1 MVTTAAGFYREP
13 LCWTTAHGLQ
23 PSLNDGGW
31 DTSGKLPGSGPGVT
45 GNTSV
50 REPSAM
56 QGRPPPVPCHGPS
69 LSPACTMAARMRR
82 QRSLVHW

>member
-1 MVTTAAGFYREP
+1 MVTATAVFYREP

-50 REPSAM
+50 REPSA
-56 QGRPPPVPCHGPS
+56 
-69 LSPACTMAARMRR
+69 T
-82 QRSLVHW
+82 

>member
-1 MVTTAAGFYREP
+1 MCLLAISHPLTQLHRGRRSEGGFLPVVTATAVFYREP

-50 REPSAM
+50 REPSA
-56 QGRPPPVPCHGPS
+56 
-69 LSPACTMAARMRR
+69 T
-82 QRSLVHW
+82 